1 MIHYYRKTFQTP
13 KLDLQHDPF
22 LCRRP
27 ESYNSGTFIYHI
39 LKEDILP
46 PDKITLIGVSDQPP
60 KNIKVDDPNVT
71 KAINFYHDIEK
82 KGIKIINKKLIR
94 EKGLK
99 ILTNVIEKED
109 VKNLYV
115 SIDIDVG
122 AISAIY
128 GARQILDPPIIGLKV
143 TELYRIAEFLAR
155 ISKTKNVKIVGLDI
169 METDVYKAGMTLRDG
184 RTDKTYEIEGN
195 ILKRLLG
202 IK

>member
-1 MIHYYRKTFQTP
+1 
-13 KLDLQHDPF
+13 
-22 LCRRP
+22 
-27 ESYNSGTFIYHI
+27 
-39 LKEDILP
+39 
-46 PDKITLIGVSDQPP
+46 DQPP
-60 KNIKVDDPNVT
+60 KNIKVDDPKLT